1 MFLPRSPFQEVA
13 RQRSRDWAK
22 RGFAGVRKAKALDD
36 PVERADGPSR
46 ELDMGEVHQLVT
58 SEPAFGLRA
67 AGRLMAKIFAPWVQD
82 LALLVESVE
91 AMRPPGALPDWQPG
105 AVVRLPFSKKICC
118 DGEAICSQALMA
130 LADSAMVI
138 ACSAAWNGYRPM
150 STIDQTTH
158 FLRPVMFDVV
168 ADARVVR
175 IGRNTSFG
183 RVMLLSASDKRPVG
197 MVASAYS
204 ML

>member
-1 MFLPRSPFQEVA
+1 
-13 RQRSRDWAK
+13 
-22 RGFAGVRKAKALDD
+22 
-36 PVERADGPSR
+36 
-46 ELDMGEVHQLVT
+46 MGQVHQLQK
-58 SEPAFGLRA
+58 SQASFGLQA
-67 AGRLMAKIFAPWVQD
+67 AGRLMTEVFPSWVQD

-91 AMRPPGALPDWQPG
+91 AARPPGALSDWQPG
-105 AVVRLPFSKKICC
+105 ATVRLPFSKKICS
-118 DGEAICSQALMA
+118 DGAAVCSQAVMA
-130 LADSAMVI
+130 LADTAMVI

-158 FLRPVMFDVV
+158 FLRPVNFDIV

-183 RVMLLSASDKRPVG
+183 RVMLLNAADRRPVG

-204 ML
+204 MM

>member
-1 MFLPRSPFQEVA
+1 MGDVHRLLTPE
-13 RQRSRDWAK
+13 
-22 RGFAGVRKAKALDD
+22 
-36 PVERADGPSR
+36 PS
-46 ELDMGEVHQLVT
+46 
-58 SEPAFGLRA
+58 FGLQA
-67 AGRLMAKIFAPWVQD
+67 AGQLMTTVFASWVQD

-91 AMRPPGALPDWQPG
+91 AIRPPSALPDWQPG
-105 AVVRLPFSKKICC
+105 AIVRLPYSKNNCS
-118 DGEAICSQALMA
+118 DGEMVCSQALMA
-130 LADSAMVI
+130 LADTAMVI

-158 FLRPVMFDVV
+158 FLRPVNFDIV

-183 RVMLLSASDKRPVG
+183 RVMLLCAADRRPVG

-204 ML
+204 MS

>member
-1 MFLPRSPFQEVA
+1 MAGQDLFVLADSHA
-13 RQRSRDWAK
+13 
-22 RGFAGVRKAKALDD
+22 GFAGIRKAKAFRSGREGNGSLRGLD
-36 PVERADGPSR
+36 VGV
-46 ELDMGEVHQLVT
+46 VHNFAAT
-58 SEPAFGLRA
+58 EPAFGLEA
-67 AGRLMAKIFAPWVQD
+67 AGRLITKIFAPWVLD
-82 LALLVESVE
+82 SALLVESVE
-91 AMRPPGALPDWQPG
+91 AIRPAGALPDWQPG
-105 AVVRLPFSKKICC
+105 AVVRLPFSPKICP
-118 DGEAICSQALMA
+118 DGQAVCSQALMA
-130 LADSAMVI
+130 LADSAMII

-158 FLRPVMFDVV
+158 FLRPVNFDIV

-183 RVMLLSASDKRPVG
+183 RVMLLNAADKRPVG

>member
-1 MFLPRSPFQEVA
+1 
-13 RQRSRDWAK
+13 
-22 RGFAGVRKAKALDD
+22 
-36 PVERADGPSR
+36 
-46 ELDMGEVHQLVT
+46 MGEVHRLAQPQP
-58 SEPAFGLRA
+58 SFGLQA
-67 AGRLMAKIFAPWVQD
+67 AGRLMIEAFPSWVQD

-91 AMRPPGALPDWQPG
+91 PVRPPGAPADWQPG
-105 AVVRLPFSKKICC
+105 ATVRLPFSKRICT
-118 DGEAICSQALMA
+118 DGAAVCSQALMA
-130 LADSAMVI
+130 LADTAMVI

-158 FLRPVMFDVV
+158 FLRPVNFDIV

-183 RVMLLSASDKRPVG
+183 RVMLLHAADRRPVG

-204 ML
+204 MM

>member
-1 MFLPRSPFQEVA
+1 M
-13 RQRSRDWAK
+13 
-22 RGFAGVRKAKALDD
+22 ALQ
-36 PVERADGPSR
+36 GNWT
-46 ELDMGEVHQLVT
+46 MGEVHQLVAT
-58 SEPAFGLRA
+58 EAFSLQA
-67 AGRLMAKIFAPWVQD
+67 AGHLVTKIFAPWVQD

-91 AMRPPGALPDWQPG
+91 AIRPAGALADWQPG
-105 AVVRLPFSKKICC
+105 AVVRMPFSKKICS
-118 DGEAICSQALMA
+118 DGQTVSSQALMA
-130 LADSAMVI
+130 LADSAMVV

-150 STIDQTTH
+150 SAIDQTTH
-158 FLRPVMFDVV
+158 FLRPVTFDVI

-183 RVMLLSASDKRPVG
+183 RVMLLGAADKRPVG

>member
-1 MFLPRSPFQEVA
+1 
-13 RQRSRDWAK
+13 
-22 RGFAGVRKAKALDD
+22 
-36 PVERADGPSR
+36 
-46 ELDMGEVHQLVT
+46 MGEVHQLVP
-58 SEPAFGLRA
+58 SEPSFGLQA
-67 AGRLMAKIFAPWVQD
+67 AGRLIAKIFAPWVQD

-91 AMRPPGALPDWQPG
+91 AVRPAGALPDWQPG
-105 AVVRLPFSKKICC
+105 AVVRLPFSKSVCP
-118 DGEAICSQALMA
+118 DGLAVCSQALMA

-158 FLRPVMFDVV
+158 FLRPASFDVI

-183 RVMLLSASDKRPVG
+183 RVMLLGAADRRPVG
-197 MVASAYS
+197 MVASACS